1 MNNNILEHE
10 SCTYSHL
17 LLSLYCLL
25 DYIIS
30 KERLGSTSKDD
41 HIKLSN
47 NKNKTSTKTGNKGIS
62 KLVSHF
68 DTLDQ
73 GTEAFMQWLG
83 SEDKTSA
90 LNNPII
96 LKQFVDNK
104 YTILYDNTLS
114 HDVIVETHEGVPFC
128 KSCNT
133 DDCGHVGFTI
143 LLEQKYENDGTIL
156 E

>member
-1 MNNNILEHE
+1 M
-10 SCTYSHL
+10 
-17 LLSLYCLL
+17 
-25 DYIIS
+25 
-30 KERLGSTSKDD
+30 
-41 HIKLSN
+41 SN

-62 KLVSHF
+62 KLVLHF

-156 E
+156 D